1 MSFTNNKAIFEQ
13 IADRLADEI
22 MAENYPPGG
31 RIPSVREYAALLQ
44 VNTNTA
50 IKGYELLAREGI
62 IFNKRGMGY
71 FVAEDARHH
80 IAQRRQEEFMETTL
94 PELFRQ
100 MRLLNIGIDEVA
112 QKWEESKE
120 GIIPASSPL
129 LSGGEETQQEIL
141 KTTKNDSSWEETTPK
156 AKYRGQ
162 SSTICHGE
170 GWLPAS
176 PWPPFQPRQLSPTR

>member
-1 MSFTNNKAIFEQ
+1 MSFANNKAIFEQ

-31 RIPSVREYAALLQ
+31 RKPSVREYAALLQ
-44 VNTNTA
+44 INTNTA

-100 MRLLNIGIDEVA
+100 MRLLNISINEVA
-112 QKWEESKE
+112 QKWEESKRE
-120 GIIPASSPL
+120 
-129 LSGGEETQQEIL
+129 
-141 KTTKNDSSWEETTPK
+141 
-156 AKYRGQ
+156 
-162 SSTICHGE
+162 
-170 GWLPAS
+170 
-176 PWPPFQPRQLSPTR
+176 

>member
-71 FVAEDARHH
+71 FVAEDARQH

-100 MRLLNIGIDEVA
+100 MRLLNISIDEVA
-112 QKWEESKE
+112 QKWEESKM
-120 GIIPASSPL
+120 
-129 LSGGEETQQEIL
+129 
-141 KTTKNDSSWEETTPK
+141 K
-156 AKYRGQ
+156 
-162 SSTICHGE
+162 
-170 GWLPAS
+170 
-176 PWPPFQPRQLSPTR
+176 